1 MILKI
6 FWMVLIVVSIVS
18 GAFYLIW
25 KINLKTV
32 NNILKE
38 RKENEKI
45 NSGNKF
51 NSNK

>member
-25 KINLKTV
+25 RTNTKTV

-38 RKENEKI
+38 RKENEKVSLGD
-45 NSGNKF
+45 NVDSTK
-51 NSNK
+51 